1 MCCQI
6 HQILIGEFESTQM
19 KHRETIA
26 KNNLMA
32 ANPSLAKEWHSTKN
46 DKLTPKDVMP
56 NSHKRV

>member
-1 MCCQI
+1 
-6 HQILIGEFESTQM
+6 M
-19 KHRETIA
+19 KRRETIA